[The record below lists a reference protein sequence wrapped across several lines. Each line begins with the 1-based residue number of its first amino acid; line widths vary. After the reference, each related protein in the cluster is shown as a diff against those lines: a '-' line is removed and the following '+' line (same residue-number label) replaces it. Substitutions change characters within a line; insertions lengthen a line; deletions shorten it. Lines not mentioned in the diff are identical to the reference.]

1 MSVSSVT
8 GLGVSPGIAIGEPVV
23 HLAHPIAALRIPI
36 PKSQVENE
44 VERFRDAVRRA
55 ARGIEKNAGKARERM
70 GEEYAEIFEAHRMIA
85 RDPALVEQ
93 VEKLIRT
100 HAVNAEW
107 ALEQV
112 VAEFLKQFE
121 GLGDGYLAERRL
133 DLLDVAV
140 QIQNILRGFDF
151 GKLQELE
158 RPVILVADD
167 LPPSQAVQ
175 LPLERVLGFVLETGG
190 ATSHT
195 TIIARSLGIPAI
207 VGAHG
212 ACQAA
217 LEARMAVVDAFE
229 GRVIFDPDPAEV
241 AEYESRNAEYTEQRE
256 HLVEVIEQP
265 PVTRDG
271 HRITLLANLDLP
283 SEMREAKRWN
293 AEGVG
298 LYRSEFLY
306 MRFAPGLP
314 SEEDHYEHYLELV
327 RLAEGKPVVI
337 RTFDLGGK
345 KLAREVIGAQESNP
359 ILGLRGIRLCLRQR
373 QFFGDQLRALLR
385 VSGQFPAGQVR
396 IMLPLI
402 SGLEEVRKTQ
412 CLVRQLTADLR
423 KAGHRIPGKVPL
435 GVMVEVPS
443 SALMAERL
451 AQEVDFFSIGTND
464 LTQYTLAVD
473 RANEMVSELY
483 RPSHPAILRLLE
495 EVVRAGDHAG
505 IEVSICG
512 ETASDPLMVP
522 LLVGLGLKKLSM
534 NPQALP
540 VVRNL
545 IRHLTFREA
554 AHIARTALKL
564 ATASEVEEYLLE
576 RLAILFAK
584 IKIHV

>member
-1 MSVSSVT
+1 MSVASVS

-23 HLAHPIAALRIPI
+23 HLARPVAILRVPI
-36 PKSQVENE
+36 PRSKIEE
-44 VERFRDAVRRA
+44 EIARFRDAVRKA
-55 ARGIEKNAGKARERM
+55 AGAIERNARRARERM
-70 GEEYAEIFEAHRMIA
+70 GEEYAAIFEAHRMIA
-85 RDPALVEQ
+85 SDPVLVEK
-93 VEKLIRT
+93 VEKLIRSG
-100 HAVNAEW
+100 AVNAEW
-107 ALEQV
+107 AFDQV
-112 VAEFLKQFE
+112 VAEYMAQFE

-133 DLLDVAV
+133 DLLDVASQV
-140 QIQNILRGFDF
+140 LNILQGYDF

-158 RPVILVADD
+158 RPVVLVADD

-175 LPLERVLGFVLETGG
+175 LPLDRVLGFVLETGG

-217 LEARMAVVDAFE
+217 QEARTAVVDAFE
-229 GRVIFDPDPAEV
+229 GRVVFDPDPAEI
-241 AEYESRNAEYTEQRE
+241 AEYESRIAEYTEQRE
-256 HLVEVIEQP
+256 HLVEVVAQP
-265 PVTRDG
+265 SVTRDG
-271 HRITLLANLDLP
+271 HRISLLANLDLP
-283 SEMREAKRWN
+283 SEMREADRWN

-314 SEEDHYEHYLELV
+314 SEEDHYQHYMDLV
-327 RLAEGKPVVI
+327 SRANGRPVVI

-345 KLAREVIGAQESNP
+345 KLAREVIGARESNP

-373 QFFGDQLRALLR
+373 DFFGDQLRALLR
-385 VSGQFPAGQVR
+385 VCGEFPAGQVR

-402 SGLEEVRKTQ
+402 SGLEEVRMTR
-412 CLVRQLTADLR
+412 CLLR
-423 KAGHRIPGKVPL
+423 KLTRELRAEGHRVPENVPL

-443 SALMAERL
+443 SALMAARL

-473 RANEMVSELY
+473 RANEMVAELY
-483 RPSHPAILRLLE
+483 RPSHPAILRLID
-495 EVVRAGDHAG
+495 EVVRAADLAG

-512 ETASDPLMVP
+512 ETAADPLMVP
-522 LLVGLGLKKLSM
+522 VLVGLGLRKLSM
-534 NPQALP
+534 NPQSLP

-545 IRHLTFREA
+545 IRHLSFREA
-554 AHIARTALKL
+554 AHIARTALRL